1 MWSLDTLS
9 RHSVPGYVTC
19 FKNPLYSTCIY
30 TFKENGTCFVTML
43 SMFPFFHRMLYM
55 YESLYIKADN
65 YSTYKG
71 KMWTFNTQSTFT
83 LSTHSQC
90 SPLSFT
96 GNPHLSDLE

>member
-30 TFKENGTCFVTML
+30 TFKEYGTCFVTML

-55 YESLYIKADN
+55 YESLYIKADT

-71 KMWTFNTQSTFT
+71 KCGLLIHSQ
-83 LSTHSQC
+83 LSLFPHSQC